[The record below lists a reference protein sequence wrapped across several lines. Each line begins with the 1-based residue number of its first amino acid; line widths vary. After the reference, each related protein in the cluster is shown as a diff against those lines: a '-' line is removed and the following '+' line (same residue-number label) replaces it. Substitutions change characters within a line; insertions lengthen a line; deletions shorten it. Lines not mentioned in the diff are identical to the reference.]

1 MVHRHAMNLIEL
13 LIVIFI
19 IALLLALLFGSLNI
33 AREKAVQIQCFN
45 NLKQIVT
52 ASFSYSA
59 DFREYPGYVS
69 RRPYGDYLTGRTSG
83 SAYITDELLRCPGIV
98 QWRGKPYER
107 LRVYGIYEV
116 DLVDPWD
123 ASLDIRAG
131 RFWKYRQG
139 VIGDD
144 MLFYFE
150 QVKDPSAVSFWRDCI
165 FLENQSDVKP
175 HWKYRRTITEDY
187 GARLSHLR
195 RSAGGYVDG
204 HVESK
209 TLAELHEEP
218 LKIEAVF
225 TVANEIEEIR

>member
-1 MVHRHAMNLIEL
+1 M
-13 LIVIFI
+13 
-19 IALLLALLFGSLNI
+19 
-33 AREKAVQIQCFN
+33 
-45 NLKQIVT
+45 
-52 ASFSYSA
+52 
-59 DFREYPGYVS
+59 
-69 RRPYGDYLTGRTSG
+69 
-83 SAYITDELLRCPGIV
+83 
-98 QWRGKPYER
+98 
-107 LRVYGIYEV
+107 YGIYEV
-116 DLVDPWD
+116 DLADPWD

-150 QVKDPSAVSFWRDCI
+150 RVKVPSAVSFWRDCI

-209 TLAELHEEP
+209 TLAELHDEP